1 MRSPYRSPRKP
12 YRSPRSS
19 TRKPARSPRMS
30 QYGGD
35 STRKPARSPRMYQYG
50 GDREYQVGDKV
61 LITGRPSADYSVEC
75 NDRRSEDPYERF
87 PHHIGHVGTIRSI
100 RPARSDEDGLPLY
113 TLYEVYPDGGP
124 WSDVF
129 PVEHIE
135 PA

>member
-12 YRSPRSS
+12 YLSPRSS
-19 TRKPARSPRMS
+19 TRKPARSPRS
-30 QYGGD
+30 

-61 LITGRPSADYSVEC
+61 LITGRPSQSYSVEC
-75 NDRRSEDPYERF
+75 NDRRQSEDPFEMF

-100 RPARSDEDGLPLY
+100 RPARSDEEGLPLY

-129 PVEHIE
+129 PVEHIK